1 MLLPERW
8 IAACVPR
15 PTDTATH
22 ASVRRLGRI
31 LIAVFEA
38 VFDGHLLDR
47 AASLAYTT
55 LLSLVPLLAV
65 SFSVLQA
72 FGAKDVLEPL
82 LRDALT
88 PLGGQAALVGDRIL
102 EFVGKMQVG
111 VLGSLGIA
119 MLLYTVITTVHK
131 IELALNAIWD
141 VAEPRRPMRRIAD
154 YLSVTFAGPV
164 LAFGAIGLTDTV
176 RGAFAGLA
184 GRGYLT
190 LADLGGALLAL
201 VPHALGMAAFALL
214 YGLLPN
220 TRVRPGAAIA
230 GSLFAVTVWSLA
242 GRLFASLLSDSNNY
256 SAIYSGFAG
265 AVLFILWLNVN
276 WMIVLLG
283 ATVSCAW
290 QAPGA
295 LNAGKPDGHAAREAL
310 ALALMRELGRIHREG
325 LPPPIADEL
334 AERLCARQRAIRDL
348 LERLREDCLIIESDA
363 CGWLPARD
371 NAHLEVRAILASVRG
386 PLPAEAAGA
395 TLLAPG
401 ERALTDCYTGCTL
414 DRLIDLPDDAAPPA
428 PGIES
433 RPAARP
439 NVRPRLGKA

>member
-72 FGAKDVLEPL
+72 FGAKNVLEPL

-131 IELALNAIWD
+131 IELALD
-141 VAEPRRPMRRIAD
+141 LAERVGKI
-154 YLSVTFAGPV
+154 
-164 LAFGAIGLTDTV
+164 LAFGGCQTGHDVLLLAEQLRDEFFVKRASLAGELQGQLPAVFRILNPFDQLLLQQMAHCAADRRFV
-176 RGAFAGLA
+176 RA
-184 GRGYLT
+184 GRG
-190 LADLGGALLAL
+190 DN
-201 VPHALGMAAFALL
+201 
-214 YGLLPN
+214 GLC
-220 TRVRPGAAIA
+220 RP
-230 GSLFAVTVWSLA
+230 AVT
-242 GRLFASLLSDSNNY
+242 
-256 SAIYSGFAG
+256 
-265 AVLFILWLNVN
+265 
-276 WMIVLLG
+276 
-283 ATVSCAW
+283 
-290 QAPGA
+290 
-295 LNAGKPDGHAAREAL
+295 
-310 ALALMRELGRIHREG
+310 
-325 LPPPIADEL
+325 
-334 AERLCARQRAIRDL
+334 
-348 LERLREDCLIIESDA
+348 
-363 CGWLPARD
+363 
-371 NAHLEVRAILASVRG
+371 
-386 PLPAEAAGA
+386 
-395 TLLAPG
+395 
-401 ERALTDCYTGCTL
+401 
-414 DRLIDLPDDAAPPA
+414 
-428 PGIES
+428 
-433 RPAARP
+433 
-439 NVRPRLGKA
+439 